1 MIMAVKGTRHKRTA
15 EPALKSVQDAERCV
29 GEIAKLTIERD
40 QALNEMDAKIQSIRV
55 NYEDLL
61 AGLTADLEAEMAM
74 AQQWAESNPKEF
86 SARKSIEMT
95 HGTIGFRTGMPRLK
109 TLKGMTWEKVVNRL
123 RAATPEFI
131 RRKEEADKDRLL
143 AERATLDLPS
153 IGLQV
158 VQDETFFVEVKR
170 EVAAEV

>member
-1 MIMAVKGTRHKRTA
+1 MIAKARHKRETG
-15 EPALKSVQDAERCV
+15 PALKSVQDAERCV

-40 QALNEMDAKIQSIRV
+40 QALNEMDAKIQAIRV
-55 NYEDLL
+55 DYEDLL

-74 AQQWAESNPKEF
+74 AQQWAEANPLEF

-109 TLKGMTWEKVVNRL
+109 TLKGMTWEKVLNRL
-123 RAATPEFI
+123 RSAMPEFI

-143 AERATLDLPS
+143 AERATLDLPA

-170 EVAAEV
+170 ETAAE